1 MNNKLLLL
9 VSVILAA
16 FCACKK
22 ETQEPESSAPI
33 PDVNTFP
40 NYTVFDSLHGEW
52 IYYKKF
58 CNSDNFSL
66 SSALKMTFTDDNSIR
81 ITRLNPID
89 TTYYTASGEDG
100 ACVGFDFLNY
110 GGSGHLTTF
119 EKVGDTIIF
128 SSDNWASC
136 MPNGVGKE
144 YWLAN

>member
-1 MNNKLLLL
+1 VHAKRKLKNLSPLRQFL
-9 VSVILAA
+9 TSIHFLIILCSTP
-16 FCACKK
+16 FTENGYTTK
-22 ETQEPESSAPI
+22 SSATQTI
-33 PDVNTFP
+33 SVC
-40 NYTVFDSLHGEW
+40 L
-52 IYYKKF
+52 
-58 CNSDNFSL
+58 
-66 SSALKMTFTDDNSIR
+66 TFTDDNSIR